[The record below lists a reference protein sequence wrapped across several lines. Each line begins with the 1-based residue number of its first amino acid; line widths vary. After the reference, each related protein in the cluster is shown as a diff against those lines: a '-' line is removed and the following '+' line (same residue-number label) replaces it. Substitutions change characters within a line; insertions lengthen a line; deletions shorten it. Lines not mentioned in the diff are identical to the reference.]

1 MFLIFA
7 AADIVF
13 HLNHRLSPKLTYV
26 LSAGLK
32 TMFIANRYVCW
43 VLLVF
48 IASSSFADEKLP
60 SFDALDYFDSKMIIE
75 NKLSEISSLIY
86 LEDRSTM
93 KEDERHSCI
102 KLSYSFDKRGRELS
116 VDLNRL
122 GGYWKNV
129 YKDGKIVDSE
139 YIDKETGKVEM
150 KFSDSY
156 SDPMKLKK
164 ALDDVNRE
172 AAQTFSS
179 KIDFNK
185 IHYRYFSDPCFS
197 IDGEYR
203 VEHGKSTSLLPE
215 FAKAFLVKK
224 GPEGLRSSNIL
235 YIYYEYKKFK

>member
-1 MFLIFA
+1 MLIP
-7 AADIVF
+7 I
-13 HLNHRLSPKLTYV
+13 
-26 LSAGLK
+26 
-32 TMFIANRYVCW
+32 RYACW
-43 VLLVF
+43 TLLLF
-48 IASSSFADEKLP
+48 IASSSFADEKP
-60 SFDALDYFDSKMIIE
+60 PYFDALDYFDSKMIVE
-75 NKLSEISSLIY
+75 NKLSEISTLIY
-86 LEDRSTM
+86 LEDRATL

-102 KLSYSFDKRGRELS
+102 KLSYSFDKQGRELS
-116 VDLNRL
+116 ENLNRL

-156 SDPMKLKK
+156 SDPMKLIK

-179 KIDFNK
+179 KINFNK
-185 IHYRYFSDPCFS
+185 IHHRYFSDPCFN

-203 VEHGKSTSLLPE
+203 VEHGKSASPLPE

-224 GPEGLRSSNIL
+224 GPEGLRSSKIL